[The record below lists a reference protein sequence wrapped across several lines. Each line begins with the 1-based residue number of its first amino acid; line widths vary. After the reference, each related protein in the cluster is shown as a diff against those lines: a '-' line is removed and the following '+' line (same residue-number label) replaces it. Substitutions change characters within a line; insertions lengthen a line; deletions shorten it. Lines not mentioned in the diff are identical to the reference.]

1 MRGKLS
7 SRRLFGQELFAPL
20 FKTAKMS
27 STLQGAMEDLI
38 KVFYRYSGNEGD
50 KYKLNKK
57 ELKKMLQEELSEFL
71 NGSNDPTMVEKI
83 MTGLDDNKDGEV
95 DFQEFV
101 VLVAALTVACNEFF
115 VDCLKQNKGSN

>member
-7 SRRLFGQELFAPL
+7 SRSHFSQKLFAPL
-20 FKTAKMS
+20 FRTAKMS
-27 STLQGAMEDLI
+27 STLQGTMEDLI
-38 KVFYRYSGNEGD
+38 KVFYHYSGKEGD

-57 ELKKMLQEELSEFL
+57 ELKNMLQEELSEFL
-71 NGSNDPTMVEKI
+71 NGSNDPALVEKI

-115 VDCLKQNKGSN
+115 VDCLKEKRGSN

>member
-57 ELKKMLQEELSEFL
+57 ELKKMFQEELSEFL
-71 NGSNDPTMVEKI
+71 NGSNDPGMVEKI

-115 VDCLKQNKGSN
+115 VDCLKENKGSS

>member
-1 MRGKLS
+1 
-7 SRRLFGQELFAPL
+7 
-20 FKTAKMS
+20 MS

-71 NGSNDPTMVEKI
+71 NGSNDPAVVEKI
-83 MTGLDDNKDGEV
+83 MAGLDDNKDGEV

-115 VDCLKQNKGSN
+115 VDCLKESKGSN

>member
-1 MRGKLS
+1 
-7 SRRLFGQELFAPL
+7 
-20 FKTAKMS
+20 MS

-71 NGSNDPTMVEKI
+71 NVGSTNKRKI
-83 MTGLDDNKDGEV
+83 KLPI
-95 DFQEFV
+95 
-101 VLVAALTVACNEFF
+101 FF
-115 VDCLKQNKGSN
+115 